1 MNESQNSIVP
11 TVTPINSEPNAAPN
25 DSPGVI
31 VFPPALWLA
40 TLILGLVVHY
50 FLWPF
55 HIFHS
60 VPAWL
65 TRTVGVLTIVSGG
78 SLAMWGRNTMVRGG
92 TNVIPSRPALAII
105 TGGPFS
111 FTRNP
116 LYVGNLLVYIG
127 LTLIFNSVALLA
139 LFVPMFLLLHWGI
152 VRREERY
159 LERKFGE
166 PYLVYKAMVRRWI

>member
-1 MNESQNSIVP
+1 MALSFHLLFQDFGYGYIGMNESQNSIVP

-65 TRTVGVLTIVSGG
+65 ARTVGVLTIVGGG
-78 SLAMWGRNTMVRGG
+78 SLAMGAATPWCAA
-92 TNVIPSRPALAII
+92 AL
-105 TGGPFS
+105 T
-111 FTRNP
+111 
-116 LYVGNLLVYIG
+116 
-127 LTLIFNSVALLA
+127 
-139 LFVPMFLLLHWGI
+139 
-152 VRREERY
+152 
-159 LERKFGE
+159 
-166 PYLVYKAMVRRWI
+166 